1 MTVDFNLENDPEIL
15 INCCYEDAEENCLN
29 GTQIYTKITF
39 SEPVSFLKSVFSS
52 IIHRQKLKLRVSYN
66 MSRL

>member
-39 SEPVSFLKSVFSS
+39 SEPVRFWKSVF
-52 IIHRQKLKLRVSYN
+52 KFYYW
-66 MSRL
+66 